1 MVDESWEQRREQFI
15 EKLRRTENLFSELS
29 EIDNTG
35 MVIGNDEIEALK
47 KLQARNAEILKKL
60 ESKEFSVAIIG
71 LEKAGKST
79 LGNAL
84 IKSIVLPEY
93 TERCTYTKTEIRA
106 GEEDKTEISFY
117 NKEEFNQNF
126 KKMCDDV
133 QYSGKWNLSEF
144 NQYWEEV
151 SQDKDRQ
158 TLFRT
163 FNGTTVE
170 DIREIL
176 KGVPI
181 IGKLLGTPAK
191 EFTNPK
197 DARVYITGIKE
208 YNKEDNTVVRTAE
221 PYAVKNV
228 KITSTQLGDMSN
240 IVLYD
245 VPGFDSPTEIH
256 KKQTE
261 EMLLKADAILLVTDV
276 GNRPNLTGTQLDML
290 KKLKDEDGV
299 NLNEKAFIFGNRI
312 DRAGNKKQAEDNGSA
327 LRKDAVHKYNITT
340 ESRVIVGSAKAYLEK
355 NQLLSEDDKAR
366 GLTGAD
372 NILDSWGMPYGRDEL
387 YQKMQEYYATD
398 RFVVIKKRA
407 DKILEDI
414 EKFLKEIL
422 NKFYSKNSDGVNPDY
437 GKIILGINAKIQGEF
452 IKEAKL
458 INDKYS
464 DGINSQLPF
473 SSCVSSDL
481 PKIFPKVEDFPLNFI
496 EDVENETYKDT
507 TGNYPL
513 SEINANL
520 RKKLQQ
526 MFVTGLVKKVA
537 TITNEEQGKIRE
549 ELVDTFLE
557 IIGTDSINKDK
568 LKDSVNKLFF
578 GDYLI
583 ENGSECHFNILVE
596 RFSTGLVEALIR
608 NPFASQEREN
618 KVWQIQSDLIHLAS
632 YYYDLE
638 TTGKLVFD
646 NKHYYGLLGKILAH
660 EESYLNEDK
669 PVKYQLNSLK
679 ENFCLKTKEE
689 MLKYLDEDIDILNDI
704 TQKAMIKAIGLERA
718 FVSVFT
724 KNINLIR
731 DSLVQDGQFE
741 GSKLGTWIAENVG
754 IIRESECA
762 DIIREQENN
771 QIRKVIVQSI
781 ERVLANWK
789 NN

>member
-15 EKLRRTENLFSELS
+15 EKLRRTENLFKELS
-29 EIDNTG
+29 DKDPTG

-245 VPGFDSPTEIH
+245 VLGFDSPTEIH
-256 KKQTE
+256 KK
-261 EMLLKADAILLVTDV
+261 
-276 GNRPNLTGTQLDML
+276 
-290 KKLKDEDGV
+290 
-299 NLNEKAFIFGNRI
+299 
-312 DRAGNKKQAEDNGSA
+312 
-327 LRKDAVHKYNITT
+327 
-340 ESRVIVGSAKAYLEK
+340 
-355 NQLLSEDDKAR
+355 
-366 GLTGAD
+366 
-372 NILDSWGMPYGRDEL
+372 
-387 YQKMQEYYATD
+387 
-398 RFVVIKKRA
+398 
-407 DKILEDI
+407 
-414 EKFLKEIL
+414 
-422 NKFYSKNSDGVNPDY
+422 
-437 GKIILGINAKIQGEF
+437 
-452 IKEAKL
+452 
-458 INDKYS
+458 
-464 DGINSQLPF
+464 
-473 SSCVSSDL
+473 
-481 PKIFPKVEDFPLNFI
+481 
-496 EDVENETYKDT
+496 
-507 TGNYPL
+507 
-513 SEINANL
+513 
-520 RKKLQQ
+520 
-526 MFVTGLVKKVA
+526 
-537 TITNEEQGKIRE
+537 
-549 ELVDTFLE
+549 
-557 IIGTDSINKDK
+557 
-568 LKDSVNKLFF
+568 
-578 GDYLI
+578 
-583 ENGSECHFNILVE
+583 
-596 RFSTGLVEALIR
+596 
-608 NPFASQEREN
+608 
-618 KVWQIQSDLIHLAS
+618 
-632 YYYDLE
+632 
-638 TTGKLVFD
+638 
-646 NKHYYGLLGKILAH
+646 
-660 EESYLNEDK
+660 
-669 PVKYQLNSLK
+669 
-679 ENFCLKTKEE
+679 
-689 MLKYLDEDIDILNDI
+689 
-704 TQKAMIKAIGLERA
+704 
-718 FVSVFT
+718 
-724 KNINLIR
+724 
-731 DSLVQDGQFE
+731 
-741 GSKLGTWIAENVG
+741 
-754 IIRESECA
+754 
-762 DIIREQENN
+762 
-771 QIRKVIVQSI
+771 
-781 ERVLANWK
+781 
-789 NN
+789 